1 MRSRLLL
8 PALCLALV
16 GIAAWVGRSQ
26 PAKPD
31 SLWQTVFDAD
41 GLKVLRSPS
50 SPASYLLQAG
60 GESLLIDAPMPREV
74 LPAKPGKVLLTHHH
88 RDTVA
93 AAATYLDAKIPVLA
107 APESAEW
114 LKPDAVTK
122 YWEKAIPLRDSRTSY
137 FVVPVGLEGI
147 EYTLKKET
155 EIKLGEWTLRVVSTP
170 GHSRDHI
177 AFALNKTDRKAG
189 PLVFTGD
196 AISTNCHLWTPFTTD
211 WDHWTDAGLKP
222 TADSVKRIADL
233 EPSMLLP
240 GRGEVWSDTQ
250 KVNDRLGIQER
261 AIRVAGDFKSFE
273 RFIGKD
279 AQTYD
284 FLVPK
289 EQVGSGGDKP
299 WSRVSPHLWLT
310 GNTYVLSS
318 KEANACLV
326 VDPWGQRAVDQVAK
340 LRKDENLGPIEA
352 VTFSHAHYDHFD
364 GVYTLPVKNEYKVW
378 TLDRVAE
385 PLKEPLKYRA
395 PFLDARP
402 IRFDREI
409 KDGDSVTW
417 REYTFRFH
425 HFPGQSEFTCAIET
439 TIDGKRCLFTAD
451 NFFHV
456 RQYSGSGG
464 WMGLNRSFPSV
475 YGESAKKVLKIN
487 PEWILAEHGGPYV
500 FDAKDYEQRAA
511 WGVATGKACDAVCIS
526 KNHRLDWNPH
536 RVSVEPILVKANPGQ
551 AVKVKVRVEP
561 GQKLNVTFD
570 GRGIVPNAKL
580 TDSLEF
586 KLPATIAK
594 GRHVFAIHGVD
605 ENGAEVTDTF
615 LAETCLSRRS
625 RIPSRRSSRG

>member
-1 MRSRLLL
+1 MRSRVLL
-8 PALCLALV
+8 PSLCLALV
-16 GIAAWVGRSQ
+16 GLAAWVGRSQ

-31 SLWQTVFDAD
+31 PLWKTVFDAD

-50 SPASYLLQAG
+50 SPASYLLQAS
-60 GESLLIDAPMPREV
+60 GESLLIDAPMPLDA

-93 AAATYLDAKIPVLA
+93 AASTYLDKKIPVLA
-107 APESAEW
+107 AQESADW
-114 LKPDAVTK
+114 LKPDLVAK
-122 YWEKAIPLRDSRTSY
+122 HWEKTIPLRDSRASY
-137 FVVPVGLEGI
+137 FVVPVGVDGI
-147 EYTLKKET
+147 EYSLKQDA
-155 EIKLGEWTLRVVSTP
+155 EIKLGEWTLTVIPTP
-170 GHSRDHI
+170 GHSRDHV
-177 AFALNKTDRKAG
+177 AFSLNKAGRKTG

-196 AISTNCHLWTPFTTD
+196 AVSTICHLWTPFTTD

-222 TADSVKRIADL
+222 AADSVKRIAEL
-233 EPSMLLP
+233 KPSIVLP
-240 GRGEVWSDTQ
+240 SRGEVWSETQ
-250 KVNDRLGIQER
+250 KVEQLLKVQENL
-261 AIRVAGDFKSFE
+261 IRDAGTMKSFE
-273 RFIGKD
+273 KSVGD
-279 AQTYD
+279 LAQTYD

-299 WSRVSPHLWLT
+299 WSRISPHLWLT
-310 GNTYVLSS
+310 GNTYVLTS

-326 VDPWGQRAVDQVAK
+326 VDPWGQRAVDQVTK

-364 GVYTLPVKNEYKVW
+364 GVYTLPVKGDYKVW

-385 PLKEPLKYRA
+385 PLKEPFKYRA
-395 PFLDARP
+395 PFLDVRP
-402 IRFDREI
+402 IAFDKEI
-409 KDGDSVTW
+409 KDGDSITW

-475 YGESAKKVLKIN
+475 YAKSAEKVLKIN

-500 FDAKDYEQRAA
+500 FNRKDYVQRAI
-511 WGVATGKACDAVCIS
+511 WGEQAGEICDKLGLS

-536 RVSVEPILVKANPGQ
+536 RVSVEPIFVKAKPGQ
-551 AVKVKVRVEP
+551 AVKAKVRVEP
-561 GQKLNVTFD
+561 GQKLAVTFD
-570 GRGIVPNAKL
+570 GRGVVPDQTL

-586 KLPATIAK
+586 KLPETIAK
-594 GRHVFAIHGVD
+594 GRHVFAVHARD
-605 ENGAEVTDTF
+605 DSGAELTDTF
-615 LAETCLSRRS
+615 FAIDVE
-625 RIPSRRSSRG
+625 

>member
-1 MRSRLLL
+1 MRSRILL

-16 GIAAWVGRSQ
+16 GLAAWVGRSQ
-26 PAKPD
+26 PVKPEP
-31 SLWQTVFDAD
+31 LWKAVFDAD

-50 SPASYLLQAG
+50 SPASYLLQTAN
-60 GESLLIDAPMPREV
+60 ESLLIDAPMPV
-74 LPAKPGKVLLTHHH
+74 DAIPAKPTKVLLTHHH

-93 AAATYLDAKIPVLA
+93 AASTYLDAKIPVLA

-114 LKPDAVTK
+114 LKPDLVAK

-137 FVVPVGLEGI
+137 FVVPVGIDGI
-147 EYTLKKET
+147 VYSLKKDT
-155 EIKLGEWTLRVVSTP
+155 EIKIGEWTLIVIPTP
-170 GHSRDHI
+170 GHARDHV
-177 AFALNKTDRKAG
+177 AFALNKPGRTAG

-196 AISTNCHLWTPFTTD
+196 AVSTICHLWTPFTTD

-222 TADSVKRIADL
+222 TADSVKRIAEL
-233 EPSMLLP
+233 KPSVLMP
-240 GRGEVWSDTQ
+240 SRGEVWSDLQ
-250 KVNDRLGIQER
+250 KVNDLLGIQEQ
-261 AIRVAGDFKSFE
+261 AIRMAGDFKSFE
-273 RFIGKD
+273 RFVGKD

-289 EQVGSGGDKP
+289 EQVASGGDKP
-299 WSRVSPHLWLT
+299 WSRVSPSLWLT
-310 GNTYVLSS
+310 GNTYVLKS

-385 PLKEPLKYRA
+385 PLKEPFKYRA
-395 PFLDARP
+395 PFLDVRP
-402 IRFDREI
+402 IVFDKEI

-456 RQYSGSGG
+456 RQFSGSGG

-475 YGESAKKVLKIN
+475 YAKSAEKVLKIN

-500 FDAKDYEQRAA
+500 FNRKDYVQRQL
-511 WGVATGKACDAVCIS
+511 WGDFTADQCDRLCLS

-536 RVSVEPILVKANPGQ
+536 RVSVEPVLVKAKPGQ
-551 AVKVKVRVEP
+551 MVKAKVRVEP
-561 GQKLNVTFD
+561 GQKLTVTFD
-570 GRGIVPNAKL
+570 GRGVVPDATL

-586 KLPATIAK
+586 KLPDTMAK
-594 GRHVFAIHGVD
+594 GRHVFAIHGND
-605 ENGAEVTDTF
+605 EKGAEMTDTF
-615 LAETCLSRRS
+615 FAVDVE
-625 RIPSRRSSRG
+625 

>member
-16 GIAAWVGRSQ
+16 GLAAWVGRTQ
-26 PAKPD
+26 TTKPE
-31 SLWQTVFDAD
+31 SPWKTVFDAD
-41 GLKVLRSPS
+41 GLTVLRSPS
-50 SPASYLLQAG
+50 SPASYLLRSG
-60 GESLLIDAPMPREV
+60 GESLLIDAPMPV
-74 LPAKPGKVLLTHHH
+74 DALPSKPTKVLLTHHH

-93 AAATYLDAKIPVLA
+93 AASTFLGQKIPVLA
-107 APESAEW
+107 TPESAEW
-114 LKPDAVTK
+114 LKPDLVAK
-122 YWEKAIPLRDSRTSY
+122 HWEKTIPLRDSRASY
-137 FVVPVGLEGI
+137 FVVPVGIDGI
-147 EYTLKKET
+147 EYSLKKDT
-155 EIKLGEWTLRVVSTP
+155 EIKIGEWTLTVVPTP
-170 GHSRDHI
+170 GHARDHV
-177 AFALNKTDRKAG
+177 AFAMNKQGRKDG

-196 AISTNCHLWTPFTTD
+196 AVSTNCHLWTPFTTD

-222 TADSVKRIADL
+222 TADSVKRIAEL
-233 EPSMLLP
+233 KPSMILP
-240 GRGEVWSDTQ
+240 SRGEVLE
-250 KVNDRLGIQER
+250 KPAEYLAECERRIAEAGRL
-261 AIRVAGDFKSFE
+261 KSFE
-273 RFIGKD
+273 RFVGKD

-289 EQVGSGGDKP
+289 EQVASGGDKP
-299 WSRVSPHLWLT
+299 WSRVSPSLWLT
-310 GNTYVLSS
+310 GNTYVLKS

-326 VDPWGQRAVDQVAK
+326 VDPWGQRGVDQVAK

-364 GVYTLPVKNEYKVW
+364 GVYTLPVKGDYQVW

-385 PLKEPLKYRA
+385 PLKEPFKYRA
-395 PFLDARP
+395 PFLDVRP
-402 IRFDREI
+402 IVFDKEI
-409 KDGDSVTW
+409 KDDDSITW

-475 YGESAKKVLKIN
+475 YAKSAEKVLKIN

-500 FDAKDYEQRAA
+500 FNRKDYAQRAT
-511 WGVATGKACDAVCIS
+511 WGEQAGEICDKLCLS

-536 RVSVEPILVKANPGQ
+536 RVSVEPVLVKAKPGQ
-551 AVKVKVRVEP
+551 LVKAKVRVEP
-561 GQKLNVTFD
+561 GQKLTVTFD
-570 GRGIVPNAKL
+570 GRGVVPDATL

-586 KLPATIAK
+586 KLPDTIAK
-594 GRHVFAIHGVD
+594 GRHVFAVHARD
-605 ENGAEVTDTF
+605 ASGAELTDTF
-615 LAETCLSRRS
+615 FAIDVE
-625 RIPSRRSSRG
+625 

>member
-1 MRSRLLL
+1 MRSRVLL

-16 GIAAWVGRSQ
+16 GLAAWVGQSQ
-26 PAKPD
+26 TAKPE
-31 SLWQTVFDAD
+31 SPWKTVFDAD

-60 GESLLIDAPMPREV
+60 DESLLIDAPMPV
-74 LPAKPGKVLLTHHH
+74 GALPAKPGKVLLTHHH

-93 AAATYLDAKIPVLA
+93 AASTYVDKKIPVMA
-107 APESAEW
+107 AQESAEW
-114 LKPDAVTK
+114 LKPDLVAK
-122 YWEKAIPLRDSRTSY
+122 HWEKTIPLRDSRASY
-137 FVVPVGLEGI
+137 FVVPVGVDGI
-147 EYTLKKET
+147 EYSLKQDA
-155 EIKLGEWTLRVVSTP
+155 EIKLGEWTLTVIPTP
-170 GHSRDHI
+170 GHSRDHV
-177 AFALNKTDRKAG
+177 AFSLNKAGRKTG

-196 AISTNCHLWTPFTTD
+196 AVSTICHLWTPFTTD

-233 EPSMLLP
+233 KPSHLFP
-240 GRGEVWSDTQ
+240 SRGELWAKPGEFLAECERRISEAG
-250 KVNDRLGIQER
+250 RL
-261 AIRVAGDFKSFE
+261 KSFE
-273 RFIGKD
+273 RFVGD
-279 AQTYD
+279 QTQTYD

-310 GNTYVLSS
+310 GNTYVLTS

-364 GVYTLPVKNEYKVW
+364 GVYTLPVKGDYKVW

-385 PLKEPLKYRA
+385 PLKEPFKYRA
-395 PFLDARP
+395 PFLDVRP
-402 IRFDREI
+402 IAFDKEI
-409 KDGDSVTW
+409 KDGDSITW

-475 YGESAKKVLKIN
+475 YAKSADKVLKIN

-500 FDAKDYEQRAA
+500 FNRKDYVQRTIWGEQA
-511 WGVATGKACDAVCIS
+511 GEICDKLCLS

-536 RVSVEPILVKANPGQ
+536 RVSVEPVLVKAKPGQ
-551 AVKVKVRVEP
+551 AVKAKVRVEP
-561 GQKLNVTFD
+561 GQKLAVTFD
-570 GRGIVPNAKL
+570 GRGVVPDQTL

-586 KLPATIAK
+586 KLPETIAK
-594 GRHVFAIHGVD
+594 GRHVFAVHARD
-605 ENGAEVTDTF
+605 ASGAEVTDTF
-615 LAETCLSRRS
+615 FAVDVE
-625 RIPSRRSSRG
+625 

>member
-1 MRSRLLL
+1 MRSRVLL

-16 GIAAWVGRSQ
+16 GLAAWVGRSQ
-26 PAKPD
+26 SAKPE
-31 SLWQTVFDAD
+31 SPWKTAFDAD

-50 SPASYLLQAG
+50 SPASYLLLVG
-60 GESLLIDAPMPREV
+60 DESLLIDAPMPV
-74 LPAKPGKVLLTHHH
+74 DTIPTKPGKVLLTHHH

-93 AAATYLDAKIPVLA
+93 AVSTYLDAKIPVLA

-114 LKPDAVTK
+114 LKPGEVAK

-137 FVVPVGLEGI
+137 FVVPVGIDGI
-147 EYTLKKET
+147 DYSLKKDHT
-155 EIKLGEWTLRVVSTP
+155 IKLGEWKLTVVPTS

-177 AFALNKTDRKAG
+177 AFSLDKAGRKSG

-196 AISTNCHLWTPFTTD
+196 AVSTNCHLWTPFTTD

-222 TADSVKRIADL
+222 TAESVKRIADL
-233 EPSMLLP
+233 KPSHLCP
-240 GRGEVWSDTQ
+240 SRGEVWSDTL
-250 KVNDRLGIQER
+250 KVEQLLMVQGE
-261 AIRVAGDFKSFE
+261 AIRDCGTMKSFE
-273 RFIGKD
+273 KSAGD
-279 AQTYD
+279 LAQTYD

-289 EQVGSGGDKP
+289 EQIASGGDKP
-299 WSRVSPHLWLT
+299 WSRVSPSLWLT
-310 GNTYVLSS
+310 GNTYVLKS

-340 LRKDENLGPIEA
+340 LRNDENLGPIEA

-364 GVYTLPVKNEYKVW
+364 GVYTLPVKGEFKVW

-385 PLKEPLKYRA
+385 PLKEPYKYRA
-395 PFLDARP
+395 PFLDVRP
-402 IRFDREI
+402 ITFDKEI
-409 KDGDSVTW
+409 KDGDSITW

-475 YGESAKKVLKIN
+475 YAKSAEKVLKIE

-500 FDAKDYEQRAA
+500 FNRKDYQQRVIWGEQA
-511 WGVATGKACDAVCIS
+511 GEICDNLCIS
-526 KNHRLDWNPH
+526 KKHRLDWNPH
-536 RVSVEPILVKANPGQ
+536 RVSVEPVLVKAKAGQ
-551 AVKVKVRVEP
+551 AVKATLRVEP
-561 GQKLNVTFD
+561 GQKLAVKFE
-570 GRGIVPNAKL
+570 GRGLVPDATV

-586 KLPATIAK
+586 TLPNSIAK
-594 GRHVFAIHGVD
+594 GRHVFAVRARD
-605 ENGAEVTDTF
+605 ASGAEVTDAF
-615 LAETCLSRRS
+615 FAVDVE
-625 RIPSRRSSRG
+625 